1 MYICHFSQVFFCVR
15 TWFPVFFFASARG
28 SLVSAVEDEEAPK
41 SIWDQS
47 GFMLARLL
55 HWLTVEPGF

>member
-1 MYICHFSQVFFCVR
+1 MSLLTSFFLRPHVVPC
-15 TWFPVFFFASARG
+15 FFFASARG

>member
-1 MYICHFSQVFFCVR
+1 MYICHFSQVFFASAR
-15 TWFPVFFFASARG
+15 GSLYFFASARG

-41 SIWDQS
+41 SILDQS